1 MNYFVIKNFILY
13 KQIILN
19 SNQFVLQKIRCYH
32 FAQLNLEEFTLGK
45 TSGGGVV
52 AWTLAP
58 QSSTLPPHAWSDIFR
73 NYNYLQLQMLSI
85 KFNISLNHNFSHK
98 DVQTKGPPLK
108 SQGLYF
114 YIKDTFN

>member
-1 MNYFVIKNFILY
+1 M
-13 KQIILN
+13 ILN

-32 FAQLNLEEFTLGK
+32 FSQLNLEEFTLGK
-45 TSGGGVV
+45 TSGGV

-58 QSSTLPPHAWSDIFR
+58 QSSTYLPMLDQTYLGTTTIC
-73 NYNYLQLQMLSI
+73 NYKCYLLNLTSLSI
-85 KFNISLNHNFSHK
+85 IQLFTQGCT
-98 DVQTKGPPLK
+98 DKGPPLK

>member
-1 MNYFVIKNFILY
+1 MY

-45 TSGGGVV
+45 TSGGGGGLGHLHPSPVHY
-52 AWTLAP
+52 
-58 QSSTLPPHAWSDIFR
+58 LPMLDQTYLGTKTIC
-73 NYNYLQLQMLSI
+73 NYKCYLLNLTSLSI
-85 KFNISLNHNFSHK
+85 IQLFTQGCT
-98 DVQTKGPPLK
+98 DKGPPLK

-114 YIKDTFN
+114 YINYSAVKITLSI